1 MTEDLKNLLSITK
14 LFQHAKLYLALAGKS
29 GSFVMGAN
37 FFLKKYSTDSESMIK
52 HEQFWDFFL
61 Y

>member
-14 LFQHAKLYLALAGKS
+14 LFQHAKLYLAPAEKS

-37 FFLKKYSTDSESMIK
+37 FFLKV
-52 HEQFWDFFL
+52 
-61 Y
+61 